1 MLPSLDNF
9 VSYGTDVFRARPDY
23 RQKALDI
30 YITALSSDHLGDND
44 RVNGCKLAESLLLNL
59 RGHVD
64 DVSPAVHTHP
74 FPLLMITGH
83 TQQLEHIIATAFR
96 HLDKTNTKSFE
107 LANLEVLVNA
117 VLYNPGAAL
126 ALMDAQ
132 RPHGAQLFFG
142 RWFAA
147 VDKEHGLPR
156 VHDKTLSIVAMSALL
171 EMKAGAVP
179 ADLREGWPGIVGG
192 AIKVFKGLPKAVAGT

>member
-9 VSYGTDVFRARPDY
+9 VSYGTDIFRARPDY

-30 YITALSSDHLGDND
+30 YITALSSDHLGEND

-59 RGHVD
+59 RGHID
-64 DVSPAVHTHP
+64 DVS
-74 FPLLMITGH
+74 LLSVPISYLSH
-83 TQQLEHIIATAFR
+83 DHVPTQQLQHIITTAFG
-96 HLDKTNTKSFE
+96 HLDKTETKAFE
-107 LANLEVLVNA
+107 LANIEVLINA

-132 RPHGAQLFFG
+132 RPQGAQMFFG
-142 RWFAA
+142 RWFAV

-156 VHDKTLSIVAMSALL
+156 VHDKKLSIVALSALL
-171 EMKAGAVP
+171 EMKASAVP
-179 ADLREGWPGIVGG
+179 AELREGWPGIVGG